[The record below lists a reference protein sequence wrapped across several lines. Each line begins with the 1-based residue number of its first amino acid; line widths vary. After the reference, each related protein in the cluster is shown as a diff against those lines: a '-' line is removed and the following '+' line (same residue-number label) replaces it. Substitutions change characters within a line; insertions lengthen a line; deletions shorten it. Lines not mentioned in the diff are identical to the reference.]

1 MAALVKSQMHSP
13 YSLLSRIG
21 NLLQTSQ
28 WSDCTFLVG
37 ESDSKQ
43 EFRAHRI
50 ILAACSPVF
59 EAMCFGPLAEKG
71 SISIP
76 DMEPKAFQA
85 LLQYVYTD
93 NVQFTSVE
101 EACDVLYAA
110 KKYMILNL
118 CQMCHLYLK
127 RNMQAKD
134 VVAVYEFAKLL
145 EEEALYEPCLLM
157 LRKYALEVLNDAT
170 HHLSPS
176 TVMEL
181 LASDALNG
189 CECCLIEGALSW
201 AIREC
206 EERGLEPSIENQ
218 RFMLT
223 NCSAWHQ
230 LRFLT
235 LSQQQF
241 MRISQIDGLLTQEEI
256 GFLKEFLFKTS
267 DDKRAT
273 QYSNMCNSSS
283 CSGIAAFDEMGGNES
298 NESNSNIVVVRDK
311 WKRRRLNMV
320 LIGVENSDET
330 SDKWVE
336 SDSAMSTSLDSCFT
350 LSVPPSISDIMRPR
364 KEVGYRL
371 SFCRRPLLKQSS
383 IVAGP
388 LDLEVALMVS
398 APIDLRAVQVYSR
411 IFPPYAIQKS
421 NTYSEKLEIEVLD
434 ETGKLL
440 TYSHFNDKVE
450 YNTEVMVHLNKFVR
464 LTQDRTYRVIVKL
477 MDSMTEYP
485 LSFLGQFARSQDIN
499 FTFMDRAA
507 KAGPGFVNR
516 LDMGFIRG
524 FAYS

>member
-37 ESDSKQ
+37 ESNTKQ

-76 DMEPKAFQA
+76 DMEPKAFQT

-110 KKYMILNL
+110 KKYMIVNL
-118 CQMCHLYLK
+118 SQMCHLYLK

-170 HHLSPS
+170 HHLSPT

-201 AIREC
+201 AMREC
-206 EERGLEPSIENQ
+206 EERGLQPSIANQ
-218 RFMLT
+218 RFVLT

-241 MRISQIDGLLTQEEI
+241 TRISQINGLLTQEEV
-256 GFLKEFLFKTS
+256 GFIKEYLRKNS
-267 DDKRAT
+267 DEKRAT
-273 QYSNMCNSSS
+273 QCINMCNNSS
-283 CSGIAAFDEMGGNES
+283 CPGIIAFDELAS
-298 NESNSNIVVVRDK
+298 HESNSNIVVVRDK

-320 LIGVENSDET
+320 LIGVESNDEA

-336 SDSAMSTSLDSCFT
+336 PESSISNALLDSCFT
-350 LSVPPSISDIMRPR
+350 IPPSIGDIVRPR

-371 SFCRRPLLKQSS
+371 SFCRRPLLKQSA
-383 IVAGP
+383 IVSGP
-388 LDLEVALMVS
+388 LELEVALRVS

-411 IFPPYAIQKS
+411 IYPSYALHKS
-421 NTYSEKLEIEVLD
+421 NIYSEKLEIEILD

-450 YNTEVMVHLNKFVR
+450 YNTEIMVHLKKFVR
-464 LTQDRTYRVIVKL
+464 LTQDRTYRIVVKL
-477 MDSMTEYP
+477 IDSMAEYP

-499 FTFMDRAA
+499 FHFMDRAA
-507 KAGPGFVNR
+507 RTGPGFVNR